1 MRETDHPAGRGRK
14 LRSRPMSAGQVL
26 VVGAIVFVGAAFLNS
41 QTLLDMAERQ
51 PYGWQRTIAVDLAR
65 PLHTVSQWTGL
76 AKPGEKVDEARGRNS
91 GSADSFDALDIVHA
105 ADRVVGRSA
114 HECGWRTDVGGRSR
128 DRHGDERTDDRTDDR
143 PSTGCRRAA
152 PHSHRG
158 EPFEDVDRR
167 RLDGLRGRAVALSRC
182 R

>member
-1 MRETDHPAGRGRK
+1 MRETDHTAGRARK

-26 VVGAIVFVGAAFLNS
+26 VVGAIAFVGAAFLNS

-91 GSADSFDALDIVHA
+91 GSADSFDALTSSTLPTASSVAPPTVLVAPTAGA
-105 ADRVVGRSA
+105 AATDTATSAPTTAAAPAPSRRSA
-114 HECGWRTDVGGRSR
+114 LPPRRT
-128 DRHGDERTDDRTDDR
+128 
-143 PSTGCRRAA
+143 
-152 PHSHRG
+152 
-158 EPFEDVDRR
+158 
-167 RLDGLRGRAVALSRC
+167 L
-182 R
+182 